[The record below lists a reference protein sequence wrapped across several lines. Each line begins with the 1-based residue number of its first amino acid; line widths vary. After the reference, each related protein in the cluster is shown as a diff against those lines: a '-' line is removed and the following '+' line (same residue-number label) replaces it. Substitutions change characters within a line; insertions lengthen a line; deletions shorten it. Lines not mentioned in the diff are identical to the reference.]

1 MIEYA
6 GATVCVD
13 RTAVPSAAHLWG
25 IALSGSTS
33 GGRLPR
39 RARRPLRPHG
49 TARRRMPAPLRH
61 TLECASRVIPEQRL
75 IAVIARDHSAYYD
88 SELRGLGE
96 VERVVQPRYRG
107 SAAEIFLPV
116 LKIHQRDPHATVVLL
131 PADGLVGY
139 EPRLMT
145 YVAKAV
151 QVVTRR
157 PELPVVIGTHPC
169 SPDPE
174 WPWLEPGEPVEGLE
188 ALGVHAVR
196 RFYPAPSRG
205 QALALYEGD
214 GLLSTGVIVARAR
227 TLLDLGARYLPDVL
241 ETLEPLEAHF
251 GAPEERLLCEA
262 VYEGMPVANI
272 SHGLFTAAEPFAV
285 LPVADVVWRDLS
297 APMMEAVA
305 S

>member
-1 MIEYA
+1 MIVH
-6 GATVCVD
+6 GWATACAD
-13 RTAVPSAAHLWG
+13 RTAVPFAAHLWG

-33 GGRLPR
+33 NGRLPR
-39 RARRPLRPHG
+39 RARRPIRPHG
-49 TARRRMPAPLRH
+49 TARRPLPAPLRH
-61 TLECASRVIPEQRL
+61 TIECASRVIPEERL

-88 SELRGLGE
+88 SELRGLGD

-116 LKIHQRDPHATVVLL
+116 LKIQRRDPHATVVVL

-139 EPRLMT
+139 EPRLMS

-151 QVVTRR
+151 QVVIRR
-157 PELPVVIGTHPC
+157 PDLPVVIGAPPG
-169 SPDPE
+169 SPDPD
-174 WPWLEPGEPVEGLE
+174 WPWIEPGEPVEGLE

-205 QALALYEGD
+205 QALMLYESD

-227 TLLDLGARYLPDVL
+227 TLLDLGQRCLPDVL

-251 GAPEERLLCEA
+251 GAPEEPLLCEA
-262 VYEGMPVANI
+262 VYEGMPIANI
-272 SHGLFTAAEPFAV
+272 SHGLFTTAEPFAV
-285 LPVADVVWRDLS
+285 LPIADVVWRDLS
-297 APMMEAVA
+297 PPVIEAVA
-305 S
+305 G

>member
-1 MIEYA
+1 MIEFA
-6 GATVCVD
+6 GATVCTD
-13 RTAVPSAAHLWG
+13 RTAVPFPPHLWG
-25 IALSGSTS
+25 IALSGSLS

-39 RARRPLRPHG
+39 PARRPIATG
-49 TARRRMPAPLRH
+49 RRRTPAPLRH
-61 TLECASRVIPEQRL
+61 TLECASCVIAEQRL

-107 SAAEIFLPV
+107 SAAEVFLPV
-116 LKIHQRDPHATVVLL
+116 LKIERRDPHATIVIL
-131 PADGLVGY
+131 PADGLVRYG
-139 EPRLMT
+139 PRLMT

-157 PELPVVIGTHPC
+157 PELPVVIGTQPC
-169 SPDPE
+169 SPDSD
-174 WPWLEPGEPVEGLE
+174 WPWIEPGEPVEGLE

-205 QALALYEGD
+205 QALLLYEGD
-214 GLLSTGVIVARAR
+214 GLLSTGIIVARAR

-251 GAPEERLLCEA
+251 GAPEEPLLCEA

-285 LPVADVVWRDLS
+285 LPVADGVWRDLS
-297 APMMEAVA
+297 PPMMEAVA